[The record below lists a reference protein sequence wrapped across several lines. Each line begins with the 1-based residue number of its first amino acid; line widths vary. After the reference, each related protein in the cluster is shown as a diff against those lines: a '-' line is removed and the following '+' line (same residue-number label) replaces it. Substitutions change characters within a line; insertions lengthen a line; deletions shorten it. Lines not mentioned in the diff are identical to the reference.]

1 MVYLITNQAS
11 AFTPIGYSMSTVK
24 ESLEYLSQLDEI
36 GVRLG

>member
-24 ESLEYLSQLDEI
+24 ESLEPT
-36 GVRLG
+36 